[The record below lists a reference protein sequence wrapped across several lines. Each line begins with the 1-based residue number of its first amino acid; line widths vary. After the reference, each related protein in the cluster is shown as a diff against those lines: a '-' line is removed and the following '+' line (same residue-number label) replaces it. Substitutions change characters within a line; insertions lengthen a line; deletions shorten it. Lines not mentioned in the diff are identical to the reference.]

1 MLTDTQIRNT
11 KPEAK
16 IIKLTDS
23 HGLYLEVTPSGSKH
37 WRFRFR
43 LDGKESL
50 FSIGEYPHVKAAEA
64 RRLRDEA
71 RLLVK
76 IGVNP
81 THKHKQDK
89 TAKQYERAAT
99 FEAVA
104 AEWYEASKI
113 KPSAKTGRI
122 WSTGYAG
129 HVGTLLPNDINPH
142 IGKLPIKDIKTPA
155 IYNLLRK
162 IEARQAPTRAL
173 LARQIVGSV
182 FKLAIK
188 TSRAE
193 YNVVDPL
200 KGDIARCVVEHRKH
214 LKGDDLPGFL
224 RKLEDYTGH
233 MTTSIALKLLLLT
246 AVRPGELCEAAWAEF
261 NFDQAEWWIPVV
273 RMKMGKQHIVP
284 LSPQALVL
292 LYQLRELTGHEK
304 YLFPAQGT
312 KSQIMPTATLRNA
325 VAKLGFSDRFSPHG
339 ARGTFSTMCNE
350 AGFRPDVIERQ
361 LAHAEQNK
369 VRASY
374 NQAEYMPERR
384 KMMDQWGHTLDA
396 LKAGANIIPFVRAA

>member
-11 KPEAK
+11 KPDVK
-16 IIKLTDS
+16 PIKLADGG
-23 HGLYLEVTPSGSKH
+23 GLYLEVSPSGGKH

-50 FSIGEYPHVKAAEA
+50 FAIGAYPDVKAAEA
-64 RRLRDEA
+64 RRMRDDA
-71 RLLVK
+71 RQLIKQGINPAQQRKLDK
-76 IGVNP
+76 I
-81 THKHKQDK
+81 
-89 TAKQYERAAT
+89 AKQYERATT
-99 FEAVA
+99 FESVA
-104 AEWYEASKI
+104 AEWYELAKT
-113 KPSAKTGRI
+113 KPSAKTGRS

-129 HVGTLLPNDINPH
+129 HVETLLRKDINPH
-142 IGKLPIKDIKTPA
+142 VGRLPIKDIKTPA
-155 IYNLLRK
+155 IYDLLRK

-173 LARQIVGSV
+173 LARQIINGI
-182 FKLAIK
+182 FKLAIR
-188 TSRAE
+188 THRAD

-200 KGDIARCVVEHRKH
+200 KGDIARRVVEHRKH
-214 LKGDDLPGFL
+214 LKGDDLPDFL

-233 MTTSIALKLLLLT
+233 VTTAIALKLLMLT
-246 AVRPGELCEAAWAEF
+246 AVRPGELCGAAWAEF
-261 NFDQAEWWIPVV
+261 ILDKSEWRIPGA
-273 RMKMGKQHIVP
+273 RMKMGKEHIVP
-284 LSPQALVL
+284 LSHQALVL
-292 LYQLRELTGHEK
+292 LDQLRELTGHTK

-312 KSQIMPTATLRNA
+312 KSQTMPTATLRNA

-361 LAHAEQNK
+361 LAHAESNK

-384 KMMDQWGHTLDA
+384 KMMQQWADTLDA
-396 LKAGANIIPFVRAA
+396 LKAGAQIIPFGKAA

>member
-1 MLTDTQIRNT
+1 MLTDTQIKNT
-11 KPEAK
+11 KPETK

-64 RRLRDEA
+64 RRLRDNA
-71 RLLVK
+71 RQLVK
-76 IGVNP
+76 QGINP
-81 THKHKQDK
+81 THQRKQEK
-89 TAKQYERAAT
+89 SAMQYERATT

-104 AEWYEASKI
+104 AEWYELSKA
-113 KPSAKTGRI
+113 KPSAKTGRA
-122 WSTGYAG
+122 WSIGYSG
-129 HVGTLLPNDINPH
+129 HIDTLLNNDINPH
-142 IGKLPIKDIKTPA
+142 IGRLPIKDIKTPA
-155 IYNLLRK
+155 VYDLLRK

-173 LARQIVGSV
+173 LARQIISSV

-193 YNVVDPL
+193 FNVVDPL

-214 LKGDDLPGFL
+214 LKGDDLPDFL
-224 RKLEDYTGH
+224 RKLEDYSGH
-233 MTTSIALKLLLLT
+233 VTTSIALKLLLLT
-246 AVRPGELCEAAWAEF
+246 AVRPGELCGAAWAEF
-261 NFDQAEWWIPVV
+261 NEEKAEWIIPGI
-273 RMKMGKQHIVP
+273 RMKMGKEHIVP
-284 LSPQALVL
+284 LSPQALSL
-292 LYQLRELTGHEK
+292 LNQLRELTGHTK
-304 YLFPAQGT
+304 HLFPTQSS
-312 KSQIMPTATLRNA
+312 KSLTMPTATLRNA

-339 ARGTFSTMCNE
+339 ARGTFSTICNE

-384 KMMDQWGHTLDA
+384 KMMDQWANTLDA
-396 LKAGANIIPFVRAA
+396 LKAGADVIQIRRAA

>member
-1 MLTDTQIRNT
+1 MLTDTRIRNT
-11 KPEAK
+11 KPEENP
-16 IIKLTDS
+16 IKLTDGG
-23 HGLYLEVTPSGSKH
+23 GLYIEVTPSGGKH
-37 WRFRFR
+37 WRYRFR

-50 FSIGEYPHVKAAEA
+50 FGIGEYPDVKAAEA

-76 IGVNP
+76 QGINP
-81 THKHKQDK
+81 AQQRKLNKI
-89 TAKQYERAAT
+89 AKQYERATT

-104 AEWYEASKI
+104 AEWYEGAKA
-113 KPSAKTGRI
+113 KPSVKTGRT

-129 HVGTLLPNDINPH
+129 HIDTLLKNDINPH
-142 IGKLPIKDIKTPA
+142 IGSLPIKDIKTPA
-155 IYNLLRK
+155 IYDLLRK

-173 LARQIVGSV
+173 LARQIISSV

-188 TSRAE
+188 THRAE

-214 LKGDDLPGFL
+214 LKGDDLPDFL

-233 MTTSIALKLLLLT
+233 VTTSIALKLLLLT
-246 AVRPGELCEAAWAEF
+246 AVRPGELCGAAWAEF
-261 NFDQAEWWIPVV
+261 NLDRAEWRIPGA
-273 RMKMGKQHIVP
+273 RMKMGKEHIVP
-284 LSPQALVL
+284 LSPQALAL
-292 LYQLRELTGHEK
+292 IDKLRELTGHTK

-312 KSQIMPTATLRNA
+312 KSQTMPTATLRNA

-339 ARGTFSTMCNE
+339 ARGTFSTLCNE
-350 AGFRPDVIERQ
+350 AGFRSDVIERQ

-384 KMMDQWGHTLDA
+384 KMMEQWADTLDV
-396 LKAGANIIPFVRAA
+396 LKAGAQIIPFAKVA

>member
-16 IIKLTDS
+16 LIKLTDS
-23 HGLYLEVTPSGSKH
+23 QGLYLEVSPSGGKH

-50 FSIGEYPHVKAAEA
+50 FSIGEYPHIKASEA
-64 RRLRDEA
+64 RRMRDDA
-71 RLLVK
+71 RQLIK
-76 IGVNP
+76 QGINP
-81 THKHKQDK
+81 TQQRKAEKIV
-89 TAKQYERAAT
+89 KQYERANT

-104 AEWYEASKI
+104 AEWYEIAKI
-113 KPSAKTGRI
+113 KPSSKTGRA

-129 HVGTLLPNDINPH
+129 HVETLLKKDINPH

-173 LARQIVGSV
+173 LARQIISSV

-188 TSRAE
+188 THRAE

-200 KGDIARCVVEHRKH
+200 KGDIARGVVEHRKH
-214 LKGDDLPGFL
+214 LKGDDLPDFL

-233 MTTSIALKLLLLT
+233 VTTSIALKLLMFT
-246 AVRPGELCEAAWAEF
+246 AVRPGELCGAAWAEF
-261 NFDQAEWWIPVV
+261 DYDQAEWRIPGV
-273 RMKMGKQHIVP
+273 RMKMGREHAVP
-284 LSPQALVL
+284 LSQQVLVL
-292 LYQLRELTGHEK
+292 LEKLRELTGHTK
-304 YLFPAQGT
+304 YLFPTQGT
-312 KSQIMPTATLRNA
+312 KSQTMPTATLRNA

-350 AGFRPDVIERQ
+350 AGFRSDVIERQ
-361 LAHAEQNK
+361 LAHSEQNK

-384 KMMDQWGHTLDA
+384 KMMQQWADMLDA
-396 LKAGANIIPFVRAA
+396 LKAGATIIPFGKAA